1 MTAKRPRTRT
11 ADDRAAEIA
20 EWLGRHK
27 DDLVPPPIWYAHM
40 CWLLDNRRPTGER
53 FKIPERFALACT
65 GGQDTAPAPRT
76 KGGRMTWPPPPPED
90 VHGLVNTGITEE
102 FMTILLSVAVLLLLA
117 AFVCVVLALAGKLPN
132 GVSVAVLL
140 IVIERLIALAPI
152 R

>member
-1 MTAKRPRTRT
+1 
-11 ADDRAAEIA
+11 
-20 EWLGRHK
+20 
-27 DDLVPPPIWYAHM
+27 
-40 CWLLDNRRPTGER
+40 
-53 FKIPERFALACT
+53 
-65 GGQDTAPAPRT
+65 
-76 KGGRMTWPPPPPED
+76 MTWPPPPPED